1 MSFVYPSSL
10 AATTANLALSRG
22 ALRFGM
28 VFLAAAFVTLFLVQ
42 VDRGTY
48 AGWPALLAI
57 VAIAGAGAALAR
69 PSGDRPGAIAAAAA
83 LALAGSTLF
92 ALVLIPRLS
101 ADGASDSILL
111 SMVKIAVI
119 SFGAVIG
126 RRRSG
131 TLGVLAAVVIAEAPV
146 LAVSLWLGRAVSLD
160 VPATGI
166 AVALLAVLSLFSV
179 SRRRSRASAPL
190 MTLAGEED
198 RRAVEAARAEHSSS
212 AMVHDTIL
220 NELAVVATLAPGTL
234 SPAARTQI
242 ARSLELVTVAGSDAA
257 ALVVSAA
264 LEGEVAAAVQWAR
277 TRGLEVTVDGDTA
290 AVDRLPAETS
300 AALGRAVLQCLTNVI
315 AHAGVASAELTVI
328 ATEDELCV
336 MVIDSGVGFTES
348 ETGADR
354 MGLRNSVRGRIAD
367 AGGTVQVWS
376 APGAGTAVSMLV
388 PR

>member
-28 VFLAAAFVTLFLVQ
+28 VFLAATFATLFLIQ
-42 VDRGTY
+42 ADRGSF
-48 AGWPALLAI
+48 AGWPALLAL
-57 VAIAGAGAALAR
+57 VAIAGAGISLAR
-69 PSGDRPGAIAAAAA
+69 PSGDRPGVIAAAAA
-83 LALAGSTLF
+83 VALAGNTLF
-92 ALVLIPRLS
+92 ALVLIPRLG
-101 ADGASDSILL
+101 ADEASDAILL
-111 SMVKIAVI
+111 SMLKIAII

-131 TLGVLAAVVIAEAPV
+131 VLGVLAAAVIAEAPV
-146 LAVSLWLGRAVSLD
+146 LAVSASLGRAVSID
-160 VPATGI
+160 VPAAGI

-190 MTLAGEED
+190 MTLAAAED

-220 NELAVVATLAPGTL
+220 NELAVVATLAPGAL
-234 SPAARTQI
+234 PPAARTRI
-242 ARSLELVTVAGSDAA
+242 GRSLDLVTTAGSDAA
-257 ALVVSAA
+257 ALVESAA

-277 TRGLEVTVDGDTA
+277 TQGLEVTVDGDTA

-328 ATEDELCV
+328 ATETELCV
-336 MVIDSGVGFTES
+336 MVIDSGAGFTEA
-348 ETGADR
+348 ENGADR
-354 MGLRNSVRGRIAD
+354 MGLRHSVRGRITD
-367 AGGTVQVWS
+367 VGGSVQVWS
-376 APGAGTAVSMLV
+376 APGAGTAISMLV